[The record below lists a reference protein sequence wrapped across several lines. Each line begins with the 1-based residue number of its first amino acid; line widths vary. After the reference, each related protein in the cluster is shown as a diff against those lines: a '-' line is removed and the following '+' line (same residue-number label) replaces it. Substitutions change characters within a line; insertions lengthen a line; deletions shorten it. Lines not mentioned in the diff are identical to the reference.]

1 LAHDCLR
8 WLARRDK
15 SVPPANLQQKSTQKN
30 GRERERRDELSTHA
44 CRNNQTKRKREE
56 TRDRTKEKKRR
67 KEGKQQRG
75 GGGGAADSVATPPR
89 CVCVCASSYG
99 ARGTRTDLM
108 TPPPRESVQE
118 ACMHACMQQRQRCS
132 RSVTISFFFLSQR
145 KTGRRRGRS
154 CGLGSRAVEV
164 TKAEG
169 AGGGRNIVRSTTYWL
184 LGLGAGTIGRSAAV
198 QSGAPVP
205 SHPFPSDQSRSVRS
219 FFLFPA
225 RVWSLFLLCMCVC
238 ARCCTAGNA
247 PSGWSSSTVA
257 SPRPTCWLI
266 SLYHRHIVLSSS
278 YCWFSLL
285 ACFHLFRSTIIY
297 ACKMST
303 RSCKQARSIMHRHSR
318 PPHAQPTLAS
328 RHRHAL
334 VYCTPMR
341 ARGGLQSSAAATF
354 LFTHVC
360 MYSSARHI
368 QLYLYI

>member
-1 LAHDCLR
+1 MHAGTI
-8 WLARRDK
+8 K
-15 SVPPANLQQKSTQKN
+15 QK
-30 GRERERRDELSTHA
+30 GREKRHVTERK
-44 CRNNQTKRKREE
+44 KRKG
-56 TRDRTKEKKRR
+56 
-67 KEGKQQRG
+67 GKQQRG

-118 ACMHACMQQRQRCS
+118 ACMHACS
-132 RSVTISFFFLSQR
+132 RDRDALDPLLFLFFFLSQR

-318 PPHAQPTLAS
+318 PPHTHS
-328 RHRHAL
+328 RRLTSSSRTSVLYSHA
-334 VYCTPMR
+334 R
-341 ARGGLQSSAAATF
+341 AGGPAELGCC
-354 LFTHVC
+354 HVFIYPC
-360 MYSSARHI
+360 MHV
-368 QLYLYI
+368 

>member
-1 LAHDCLR
+1 
-8 WLARRDK
+8 
-15 SVPPANLQQKSTQKN
+15 
-30 GRERERRDELSTHA
+30 
-44 CRNNQTKRKREE
+44 
-56 TRDRTKEKKRR
+56 
-67 KEGKQQRG
+67 
-75 GGGGAADSVATPPR
+75 
-89 CVCVCASSYG
+89 
-99 ARGTRTDLM
+99 
-108 TPPPRESVQE
+108 
-118 ACMHACMQQRQRCS
+118 MHACMQQRQRCS

-318 PPHAQPTLAS
+318 PPHTHS
-328 RHRHAL
+328 RRLTSSSRTSVLYSHA
-334 VYCTPMR
+334 R
-341 ARGGLQSSAAATF
+341 AGGPAELGCC
-354 LFTHVC
+354 HVFIYPC
-360 MYSSARHI
+360 MHV
-368 QLYLYI
+368 

>member
-1 LAHDCLR
+1 
-8 WLARRDK
+8 
-15 SVPPANLQQKSTQKN
+15 
-30 GRERERRDELSTHA
+30 
-44 CRNNQTKRKREE
+44 
-56 TRDRTKEKKRR
+56 
-67 KEGKQQRG
+67 
-75 GGGGAADSVATPPR
+75 
-89 CVCVCASSYG
+89 
-99 ARGTRTDLM
+99 
-108 TPPPRESVQE
+108 
-118 ACMHACMQQRQRCS
+118 MHAAETEMLSIRYYF
-132 RSVTISFFFLSQR
+132 FFFLSQR

-318 PPHAQPTLAS
+318 PPHTHS
-328 RHRHAL
+328 RRLTSSSRTSVLYSHA
-334 VYCTPMR
+334 R
-341 ARGGLQSSAAATF
+341 ARGPAELGCC
-354 LFTHVC
+354 HVFIYPC